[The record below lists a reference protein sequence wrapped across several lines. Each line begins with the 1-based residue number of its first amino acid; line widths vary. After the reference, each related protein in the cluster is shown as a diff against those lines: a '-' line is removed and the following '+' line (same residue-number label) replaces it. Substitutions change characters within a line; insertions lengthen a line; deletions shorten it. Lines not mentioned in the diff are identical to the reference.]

1 MVEEVRRRRGE
12 GRLVESFEGEV
23 EGREQW
29 RTGGVEEVEK
39 QESGGNGG
47 GVLEKGVRGR
57 RGKRRGG
64 ALT

>member
-23 EGREQW
+23 EGREQR

-39 QESGGNGG
+39 QESGGSGG
-47 GVLEKGVRGR
+47 GVLEKGMRGR
-57 RGKRRGG
+57 RAKRRG
-64 ALT
+64 

>member
-12 GRLVESFEGEV
+12 GRLVESFEREV

-39 QESGGNGG
+39 Q
-47 GVLEKGVRGR
+47 K
-57 RGKRRGG
+57 
-64 ALT
+64 

>member
-23 EGREQW
+23 EGREQR

-39 QESGGNGG
+39 QE
-47 GVLEKGVRGR
+47 
-57 RGKRRGG
+57 
-64 ALT
+64 